1 VAVPV
6 PVSGRTFRTVRA
18 LQVLRDM
25 RWPPSL
31 LLAKMIDR
39 ASGRSRRLPGHDLAR
54 PLHYSGPMHRAWSL
68 SAKLGA
74 IGCALLLM
82 ALASIGLTLWVT
94 WQLEGGGAAVN
105 EAGRMRMQTWRLAQT
120 LPDADPQRIETLMA
134 QFDRSLNLLR
144 TGDPARPLFVP
155 HDQRSQLAFLDV
167 QRDWQQLRDQWTAMP
182 RPVPATSALQ
192 AEAFVARIDTFVS
205 AIEQQLSR
213 LTSLLNGVQFTM
225 VALTIVSAVAL
236 LYSAY
241 LFIFNPLSRLQSGLA
256 RVEEGDLATR
266 VDITTDDE
274 FGSLTAG
281 FNRMAQRLQASY
293 EGLES
298 KVREKT
304 ESLEA
309 QHARL
314 SVLYQSAAFVARAAT
329 LDELA
334 QGIAQQA
341 RLAGGADASAVRWSD
356 ESNKRY
362 LMLASDCL
370 PQALIDEE
378 HCMPTGD
385 CFCGQPQGQAAT
397 RVIPIRLEGPSVQL
411 GHCARAGY
419 ETVISVPVR
428 LQERLVGELNLF
440 YRAPR
445 QLSDDDRALLETIAS
460 HLAGAIE
467 GLRAAA
473 LQRETAVAEE
483 RGFIARELHDSIAQS
498 LAFLKIQLALLR
510 SGLQG
515 GDAALIQQ
523 SLRELDAGVH
533 ESLSDVRELL
543 VHFRTRTNA
552 EDIAPALKTT
562 LTKFEH
568 QTGLATHLEI
578 EGDGLPLPA
587 DVQVQVLHVVQEAL
601 SNVRKH
607 AHAREVWVDIQ
618 QAPQW
623 RVEVRDDGCGFDAT
637 GTGPD
642 ETHVGLRIM
651 RERAQHIGATVEVAS
666 VPGSGT
672 CVVLKLP
679 QRLGLAA

>member
-1 VAVPV
+1 MSEQAPGLHHSTLQRPV
-6 PVSGRTFRTVRA
+6 R
-18 LQVLRDM
+18 
-25 RWPPSL
+25 
-31 LLAKMIDR
+31 
-39 ASGRSRRLPGHDLAR
+39 
-54 PLHYSGPMHRAWSL
+54 YSGPMPRSWSL

-74 IGCALLLM
+74 IGCTLLLM

-120 LPDADPQRIETLMA
+120 LPDADPQRVQALIAE
-134 QFDRSLNLLR
+134 FDQSVTVLR
-144 TGDPARPLFVP
+144 AGDPARPLFVP
-155 HDQRSQLAFLDV
+155 HDEQSQRAFADV
-167 QRDWQQLRDQWTAMP
+167 QMAWKQLRSEWSSMP
-182 RPVPATSALQ
+182 RSKAVDVALQ
-192 AEAFVARIDTFVS
+192 AESFVARVDSFVS
-205 AIEQQLSR
+205 AIERQLSR
-213 LTSLLNGVQFTM
+213 LTGILNGVQFMM
-225 VALTIVSAVAL
+225 VALTLVSAVTL

-241 LFIFNPLSRLQSGLA
+241 LFIFNPLSRLQAGLA
-256 RVEEGDLATR
+256 RVEEGDLAAR
-266 VDITTDDE
+266 VEVAANDE
-274 FGSLTAG
+274 FGALTAG

-293 EGLES
+293 ENLES

-309 QHARL
+309 QHERL
-314 SVLYQSAAFVARAAT
+314 SVLYESAAFVARAAT

-334 QGIAQQA
+334 KGIAQQA
-341 RLAGGADASAVRWSD
+341 RQAGGADASAVRWSD
-356 ESNKRY
+356 ESNQRY

-378 HCMPTGD
+378 HCIPTGD
-385 CFCGQPQGQAAT
+385 CFCGQPQGQAVT
-397 RVIPIRLEGPSVQL
+397 RVIPIHADGSSVQL

-440 YRAPR
+440 YRTPR

-498 LAFLKIQLALLR
+498 LAFLKIQMGLLR

-515 GDAALIQQ
+515 GDAALVDRT
-523 SLRELDAGVH
+523 LRELDAGVH
-533 ESLSDVRELL
+533 ESLGDVRELL

-552 EDIAPALKTT
+552 EDITPALKTT

-568 QTGLATHLEI
+568 QTGLATHLEV
-578 EGDGLPLPA
+578 EGEGLPLPA

-607 AHAREVWVDIQ
+607 AHAREVWVEVQ
-618 QAPQW
+618 QSPQW
-623 RVEVRDDGCGFDAT
+623 RVEVRDDGCGFEADGA
-637 GTGPD
+637 GPD

-651 RERAQHIGATVEVAS
+651 RERAQHIGATVEVES

-679 QRLGLAA
+679 QRVGLAA